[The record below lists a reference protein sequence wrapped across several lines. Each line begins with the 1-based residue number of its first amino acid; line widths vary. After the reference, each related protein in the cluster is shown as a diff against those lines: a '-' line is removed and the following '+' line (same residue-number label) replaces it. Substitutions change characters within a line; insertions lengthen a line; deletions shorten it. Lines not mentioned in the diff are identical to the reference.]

1 MSSCVKAQLCSLQ
14 MRLLTL
20 TGKEYFDDSD
30 SPLEAVQAKTVEIAA
45 MVLEVPASSWG
56 QKQALLL
63 HSQYQGQEVQQ

>member
-1 MSSCVKAQLCSLQ
+1 

-56 QKQALLL
+56 QKQA
-63 HSQYQGQEVQQ
+63 SQYQGQEVQQ